1 MNKLE
6 KLLHKPI
13 NEKNIKSFDKWVRNE
28 QSTQIYKE
36 HAKQM
41 IILLWLT
48 ILLTGIY
55 YLIIK

>member
-6 KLLHKPI
+6 KKLNKPI
-13 NEKNIKSFDKWVRNE
+13 TEKNIKSFDKWVRNE

-41 IILLWLT
+41 IILL
-48 ILLTGIY
+48 
-55 YLIIK
+55 

>member
-6 KLLHKPI
+6 KKLNKPI
-13 NEKNIKSFDKWVRNE
+13 TEKNIKSFDKWVRNE
-28 QSTQIYKE
+28 QSTQTYKE

>member
-6 KLLHKPI
+6 KKLNKPI
-13 NEKNIKSFDKWVRNE
+13 TEKNIKSFDKWVRNE

>member
-41 IILLWLT
+41 IILL
-48 ILLTGIY
+48 
-55 YLIIK
+55 